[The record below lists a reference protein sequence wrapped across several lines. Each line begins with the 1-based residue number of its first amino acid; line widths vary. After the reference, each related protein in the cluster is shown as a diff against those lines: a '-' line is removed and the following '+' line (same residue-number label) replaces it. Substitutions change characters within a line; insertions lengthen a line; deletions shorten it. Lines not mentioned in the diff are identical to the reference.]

1 MHHTLSQSSISL
13 YKTVNNSIVTK
24 KKDKTKE
31 YFSELKMV
39 KADVTTVIGIVKLTE
54 GSGKAHII
62 LPNRTKLVTNDSLY
76 TSK

>member
-1 MHHTLSQSSISL
+1 MHFPLATLTLLETYTCILAFQ
-13 YKTVNNSIVTK
+13 